1 MLDMAI
7 GPAMAILVATGFC
20 LFATGRALAAFV
32 SLRPFLRPEAL
43 PPRRGRPADGTR
55 DAEWDRIARDGWTA
69 LARFRTWSTLA
80 AISSLLLVLS
90 LYGLT

>member
-7 GPAMAILVATGFC
+7 GPAMAILVATAFC

-43 PPRRGRPADGTR
+43 PPRRGPVDGVR

-90 LYGLT
+90 LYGLS